1 MIFKKNILLASALV
15 GCFLVS
21 CDKDF
26 IEIGTNVIGQP
37 NFELDKD
44 DQATVIAYNKA
55 LGYVQSNNVD
65 LVPFGIYNHPNF
77 EKVVTHYVTQIELP
91 TSGTTGAFSTG
102 LQLPQIKNVVL
113 YVPYFSRRITTENQ
127 DSTYELDSIF
137 GTQSTFKIN
146 VYENGYLLRDL
157 MPPNFTDPQPFFS
170 NQFNDFFQVRRGA
183 DAQGNSVVF
192 GERLNNSDQPEQ
204 NNAFTFSK
212 NEIKIVETNE
222 EEEEVITRF
231 APGIWMNLN
240 KDFFQ
245 KKIID
250 GFVNGNLAN
259 PNVFKN
265 YFRGIL
271 FQLENS
277 DQDPNPNQL
286 SMINFRGGR
295 ITITYDD
302 WVLKVGTGTDTV
314 PAEYEKVEKEYVLTL
329 TGNNTVFMET
339 ISNNPTYANAIANP
353 NTTLGDEKLYLKGGA
368 GSMAVIELF
377 GRDGQGLSQELTDYK
392 DKNWLINEANLT
404 FYVDRDA
411 MQNSRE
417 PNRILLYDLDN
428 NNVIVDYSLDQ
439 TTNPINPKFNKSTFG
454 GIITKVDNRGFSYK
468 IRLTTH
474 IRNILKDNKTNVR
487 LGLVVTENVNNI
499 NLSQFQNTTT
509 NRRIP
514 TSSVIHPFGTILYGN
529 NTTTNDKKLKLE
541 IFYTK
546 L

>member
-1 MIFKKNILLASALV
+1 MHFKKNIILSTVLV
-15 GCFLVS
+15 GVLLIS

-26 IEIGTNVIGQP
+26 IEVGTNVIGQP

-65 LVPFGIYNHPNF
+65 IVPFGTYNHPNF
-77 EKVVTHYVTQIELP
+77 EKVTTHYVTQVELP

-102 LQLPQIKNVVL
+102 LQLPQIKSVVL
-113 YVPYFSRRITTENQ
+113 YVPYFSKRLSTENQ
-127 DSTYELDSIF
+127 DSTYKLDSIF
-137 GTQSTFKIN
+137 GSESTFKLN

-157 MPPNFTDPQPFFS
+157 MPPNFTDPQPFYS

-183 DAQGNSVVF
+183 DAQGNSVAL
-192 GERLNNSDQPEQ
+192 GQRLNDSSEIKQ
-204 NNAFTFSK
+204 NDEFSFSK
-212 NEIKIVETNE
+212 NEIKIVKTNE
-222 EEEEVITRF
+222 EDEEVITRF
-231 APGIWMNLN
+231 APGIWMDLN

-250 GFVNGNLAN
+250 GFVQGNLSN

-271 FQLENS
+271 FHLENS
-277 DQDPNPNQL
+277 SQDPNPNQL
-286 SMINFRGGR
+286 NMINFRGGR

-314 PAEYEKVEKEYVLTL
+314 PAEYEKVEKEFVLTL

-339 ISNNPTYANAIANP
+339 ISTNPTYSNAINNP
-353 NTTLGDEKLYLKGGA
+353 NTTLGDEKLYIKGGA
-368 GSMAVIELF
+368 GSMAVVELF
-377 GRDGQGLSQELTDYK
+377 GRDSNGLSDELTEYRSN
-392 DKNWLINEANLT
+392 NWLINEANLT
-404 FYVDRDA
+404 FHIDKDA
-411 MQNSRE
+411 MLNNVE

-439 TTNPINPKFNKSTFG
+439 TTNPLNPKFNKTIFG
-454 GIITKVDNRGFSYK
+454 GIIRKVEGRGATYK

-474 IRNILKDNKTNVR
+474 IRNLLRNNRTNVR
-487 LGLVVTENVNNI
+487 LGLVVTENLNNI
-499 NLSQFQNTTT
+499 NLSKIQNTTT
-509 NRRIP
+509 DRRIP
-514 TSSVIHPFGTILYGN
+514 TASVIHPFGTILYGN
-529 NTTTNDKKLKLE
+529 NTSNIDKKLKLE
-541 IFYTK
+541 IYYTK
-546 L
+546 P